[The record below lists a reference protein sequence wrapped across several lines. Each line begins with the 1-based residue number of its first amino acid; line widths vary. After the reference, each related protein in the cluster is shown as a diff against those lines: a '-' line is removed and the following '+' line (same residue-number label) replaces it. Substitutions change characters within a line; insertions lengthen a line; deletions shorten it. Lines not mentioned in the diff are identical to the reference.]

1 MIVGAA
7 AGGLRPGG
15 AGGIVGAF
23 WVGRVVVE
31 GSVGRFPEPGEV
43 RGRVSAPRAWFQ
55 VAICHPPAVRVRP
68 VAHSCRRLIP
78 LTRSLSQASFLAT
91 PR

>member
-1 MIVGAA
+1 MACVRGVP
-7 AGGLRPGG
+7 GGLSVPS
-15 AGGIVGAF
+15 
-23 WVGRVVVE
+23 GRECPSWRVRWA
-31 GSVGRFPEPGEV
+31 RFPEPAEA

-55 VAICHPPAVRVRP
+55 VAICHPPGVRVRP